1 LCFHRPCQAGSIP
14 AFNLLKWIADSYF
27 YQLAGCD
34 LQLFPVNFGDNY
46 PTRLVY
52 FKLCGYLA
60 HTLPYE
66 TIAYI
71 SFYLQWVLMA
81 LCAIDLNSLLS
92 YMVFGEN
99 TMNGMNMLEGRSG
112 PTTQNTDSVKTL
124 LTYMGRSSD
133 PMPIFVELKGNVRL
147 TRSKKGDCYYTT
159 TLKDCSCKAR
169 TFNPGTPCKHM
180 KALQAE
186 IDNESIAPIAKW
198 SGGRNGPVDPDELK
212 VVA

>member
-1 LCFHRPCQAGSIP
+1 
-14 AFNLLKWIADSYF
+14 
-27 YQLAGCD
+27 
-34 LQLFPVNFGDNY
+34 
-46 PTRLVY
+46 
-52 FKLCGYLA
+52 
-60 HTLPYE
+60 
-66 TIAYI
+66 
-71 SFYLQWVLMA
+71 MA